1 MTLKCL
7 IIDDEPIAR
16 KIVEQY
22 CSYLPE
28 LEIVASC
35 KDALE
40 AKQLLQTSEVDII
53 FVDIN
58 MPILDGLAFVKTLRK
73 LPQVIFTTAY
83 KEYALEA
90 FDINA
95 CDYLLKPFSIER
107 FIVAVDKAKEKIL
120 PAAPKPQPGSQPS
133 EESSIY
139 LKVEGK
145 IFRIDLEQ
153 LHYAEAS
160 GNNVKIV
167 MQDGQI
173 APTMTFSALEELL
186 PKNKFIRVHRSFI
199 INKEK
204 IRIIVGNRVYIGQKV
219 IPIGSNYKDSFFR
232 EIGIK

>member
-16 KIVEQY
+16 QIVEQY

-58 MPILDGLAFVKTLRK
+58 MPVLDGLAFVKTLRN

-120 PAAPKPQPGSQPS
+120 PAPPKPQPS
-133 EESSIY
+133 EESNIY

-145 IFRIDLEQ
+145 IFRIDLEE

-167 MQDGQI
+167 MHDSQI
-173 APTMTFSALEELL
+173 IPTMTFSVLEKLL
-186 PKNKFIRVHRSFI
+186 PKIKFIRVHRSFI

-204 IRIIVGNRVYIGQKV
+204 IRLIVGNRVYIGQKE
-219 IPIGSNYKDSFFR
+219 IPIGSNYKESFFS